1 MNLKTIKILT
11 LVLCFGIIFYCG
23 ASLVY
28 TGTKHVMRA
37 KEKAERQEELS
48 KMYSYEVYSSYIA
61 QNEEYKT
68 FLMCNPKYDL
78 NDVIVEKLSD
88 EYLESLKN
96 KIDDAEKPKLPTRIY
111 MMIPSEELPYGWESS
126 ELNISMNFDTS
137 IFHRQTECIIIVPY
151 GATSLNECS
160 FNYRNADG
168 AWEIRLY

>member
-11 LVLCFGIIFYCG
+11 LVLCSAIIFYCG

-28 TGTKHVMRA
+28 TGIKHTIRA

-48 KMYSYEVYSSYIA
+48 EMYSYEVYSSYIA
-61 QNEEYKT
+61 KTEEYKI
-68 FLMCNPKYDL
+68 FLMCNPEYTL
-78 NDVIVEKLSD
+78 NDVIIEKLSD

-96 KIDDAEKPKLPTRIY
+96 KIDDVGNPRAPTRIY
-111 MMIPSEELPYGWESS
+111 MMIPSEELPYGWEKS

-137 IFHRQTECIIIVPY
+137 IFYRQTECIIIVPY

-168 AWEIRLY
+168 EWEISLY